1 MEARVCYFLAVCR
14 YGSFKAAA
22 QACGV
27 SKPAVS
33 MGVQRLERA
42 LGSKLFERRRPVRLT
57 PLARQLWPMLEELHG
72 LADRIDRALEPQA
85 AEPQAAKPQTA
96 AASGEAAGGG
106 DRDVAG

>member
-14 YGSFKAAA
+14 YGSFRAAA

-33 MGVQRLERA
+33 MGVARFERA

-57 PLARQLWPMLEELHG
+57 PLARELWPMLEELHG
-72 LADRIDRALEPQA
+72 LAERIDRVA
-85 AEPQAAKPQTA
+85 APRTAVAGGA
-96 AASGEAAGGG
+96 AARGG
-106 DRDVAG
+106 DGDGAG

>member
-57 PLARQLWPMLEELHG
+57 PLARELWPMLEELHG

-85 AEPQAAKPQTA
+85 AEPRTA
-96 AASGEAAGGG
+96 AAGGEAAGGGSAGGG
-106 DRDVAG
+106 DRDVGG